1 MIGRLRS
8 LFSRRRRYEDISV
21 SIREH
26 LDERIEELAEGG
38 MARAEAEQVA
48 RREFGNVTV
57 MEERSREVWQWR
69 RVEALWADARYALRQ
84 MRRAPGYAAGVIGT
98 LALGIGA
105 AAAMFTVVDH
115 VLLRQ
120 TTYQDAGRLVALQES
135 NGSPTTFTWPAPW
148 LDIADWRAQSRS
160 FSEIAYS
167 SNVAR
172 RFTQGRSYLVGQS
185 SALQVDAQRVSSNLF
200 TTLGV
205 QPELGRGFSAQAESA
220 TANANAGEIVLS
232 DAIWRQVF
240 GGDRNVLGKAVR
252 INDTTYTVTGV
263 MAPGFSYP
271 ASAASAPQVW
281 VPAELTSDDTG
292 GRQFKA
298 LQFTVVARLRPGVSA
313 ASAQAEMTLIQKRV
327 AAEYTDADLRKDHS
341 AIRVLPYS
349 EVLVSGDVRRSL
361 VELLGASGVLWL
373 IALVN
378 AASLMLARGSAR
390 QREMAMR
397 GALGASRM
405 RLMQQMLVEAA
416 LLSAAAGA
424 LGIGLAL
431 GLVKLLAHE
440 LSQALP
446 LPAPARVDGWVLPA
460 LVAMTAVSAL
470 LSAAWPALLAAR
482 APIEPALRQGGVQA
496 GMGRRQNRVRGVLV
510 VAEISMS
517 LVLLTVCGLLLRSIY
532 ALRHVDLGF
541 RTDHI
546 VVVNLAIPSYR
557 FDGQNLTQAL
567 YEPLLERVQHV
578 NGVESAGL
586 ITQVPLGKTFVL
598 HLEMQLGGRGVMAFM
613 KAVSPEMQK
622 VFGFQMAAG
631 RFFGPQDTAGSEPV
645 LVVNR
650 AFARA
655 FSPDKQDP
663 GAIVGQQLLSLRKN
677 APMHVIGVLD
687 DERQR
692 TVAEPATPEVEI
704 AIPQITPESGFYQ
717 PIEGVAMDLAVRT
730 SRPTAEM
737 IPALRAILRQASPEL
752 ENANI
757 TTMDQIVE
765 DSYGS
770 QRLAAHLL
778 EIFGGAA
785 LLLCLA
791 GLYALLAYVV
801 AQRTRELGIRI
812 ALGATRASLLGL
824 VLRQAAAMLL
834 VGVAA
839 GAGLALLA
847 GRLVRGFLY
856 GVSAYDGWTLA
867 GAAVLLLAGGL
878 LAAYLPARRAA
889 HADPMEALRAE

>member
-1 MIGRLRS
+1 MRWLKSI
-8 LFSRRRRYEDISV
+8 FARRRHYEDISV

-26 LDERIEELAEGG
+26 LEERA
-38 MARAEAEQVA
+38 A
-48 RREFGNVTV
+48 RREFGNVTLT
-57 MEERSREVWQWR
+57 EERSREAWQWR
-69 RVEALWADARYALRQ
+69 RLEALWADARYALRQ
-84 MRRAPGYAAGVIGT
+84 VRRSPGYAIGVVGT

-115 VLLRQ
+115 VLLRP
-120 TTYQDAGRLVALQES
+120 TAYQGPERLVALEET
-135 NGSPTTFTWPAPW
+135 NGASTSYTWPAPW
-148 LDIADWRAQSRS
+148 LDIADWQAQSRS
-160 FSEIAYS
+160 FSEIAFS
-167 SNVAR
+167 VNAAR
-172 RFTQGRSYLVGQS
+172 RFKTQRGRSYLVGQS
-185 SALQVDAQRVSSNLF
+185 SATQVDAEAVSSNLF
-200 TTLGV
+200 SMLGV
-205 QPELGRGFSAQAESA
+205 QPKLGRGFSAQTQSA
-220 TANANAGEIVLS
+220 TANANAGQVVLS
-232 DAIWRQVF
+232 DTIWREVF
-240 GGDRNVLGKAVR
+240 GGDRGIVGKAVQ
-252 INDTTYTVTGV
+252 INDLTYTVTGV
-263 MAPGFSYP
+263 MPPGFSYP
-271 ASAASAPQVW
+271 VGAAFAPQVW
-281 VPAELTSDDTG
+281 VPAALTSDDTG

-298 LQFTVVARLRPGVSA
+298 LQYTVMARLRPGVSV

-341 AIRVLPYS
+341 FVRVKPYGD
-349 EVLVSGDVRRSL
+349 VLVSGDVRRSL

-378 AASLMLARGSAR
+378 AASLMLARSSAR

-397 GALGASRM
+397 GALGASRV

-416 LLSAAAGA
+416 LLSVAAGA

-446 LPAPARVDGWVLPA
+446 VDAPATPDGWVLPA
-460 LVAMTAVSAL
+460 LVAMTAMSAL
-470 LSAAWPALLAAR
+470 LSAVWPALLAAR

-496 GMGRRQNRVRGVLV
+496 GTGRRQNRLRGVLV

-517 LVLLTVCGLLLRSIY
+517 LVLLVVCGLLLRSIY

-557 FDGQNLTQAL
+557 FDGKNLTQAL
-567 YEPLLERVQHV
+567 YEPLLEHAQHV
-578 NGVESAGL
+578 SGAESAGL
-586 ITQVPLGKTFVL
+586 MTQVPLGKTFVL
-598 HLEMQLGGRGVMAFM
+598 HLEMLVGGRTVMADM
-613 KAVSPEMQK
+613 KAVSPEIQQ
-622 VFGFQMAAG
+622 VLGFRMVAG
-631 RFFGPQDTAGSEPV
+631 RYFGPQDSAGSEPV
-645 LVVNR
+645 LVVNQ

-663 GAIVGQQLLSLRKN
+663 SAIVGQQLLSLRKN

-687 DERQR
+687 DERQQ

-737 IPALRAILRQASPEL
+737 IPELRTLLRQASPEL

-757 TTMDQIVE
+757 TTMDQIAE

-801 AQRTRELGIRI
+801 TQRTREMGVRI
-812 ALGATRASLLGL
+812 ALGATRASLLSL
-824 VLRQAAAMLL
+824 ILRQAAAMLL
-834 VGVAA
+834 VGVAV
-839 GAGLALLA
+839 GAGLALAA
-847 GRLVRGFLY
+847 GRLVSGFLY
-856 GVSAYDGWTLA
+856 GVSAHDGWTLA
-867 GAAVLLLAGGL
+867 GAAVLLTAGGL

-889 HADPMEALRAE
+889 NADPMAALRAE

>member
-1 MIGRLRS
+1 MRWLGSI
-8 LFSRRRRYEDISV
+8 FARRRRYEDISV

-26 LDERIEELAEGG
+26 LEERIDELVGDG
-38 MARAEAEQVA
+38 MPRAEAEQAA
-48 RREFGNVTV
+48 RREFGNVTLT
-57 MEERSREVWQWR
+57 EERSREAWQWR
-69 RVEALWADARYALRQ
+69 RLEALWADARYALRQ
-84 MRRAPGYAAGVIGT
+84 MRRSPGYAAGVVGT

-115 VLLRQ
+115 VLLRP
-120 TTYQDAGRLVALQES
+120 TMYRDAGRLVALQET
-135 NGSPTTFTWPAPW
+135 NGTSTTFTWPAPW

-172 RFTQGRSYLVGQS
+172 RFTLGRSYLVGQS
-185 SALQVDAQRVSSNLF
+185 TALEVGAQRVSANLF

-205 QPELGRGFSAQAESA
+205 QPELGRGFSDQTESA

-240 GGDRNVLGKAVR
+240 GGDRNILGKAVR
-252 INDTTYTVTGV
+252 INDTTYTVAGV
-263 MAPGFSYP
+263 MPPGFRYP
-271 ASAASAPQVW
+271 VSDASAPQVW
-281 VPAELTSDDTG
+281 VSDQLSSDDMS

-298 LQFTVVARLRPGVSA
+298 LQFTVLARLRPGVSV

-327 AAEYTDADLRKDHS
+327 AAEYTDETLRKDHS

-349 EVLVSGDVRRSL
+349 EMLVSGDVRRSL

-405 RLMQQMLVEAA
+405 RLMQQMLVEAT

-446 LPAPARVDGWVLPA
+446 LPAPATVDGWVLPA

-470 LSAAWPALLAAR
+470 LSAVWPALLAAR

-496 GMGRRQNRVRGVLV
+496 GTGRRQNRLRGALV

-517 LVLLTVCGLLLRSIY
+517 LVLLVVCGLLLRSIY
-532 ALRHVDLGF
+532 ALRHVDPGF

-567 YEPLLERVQHV
+567 YEPLLERVQRV
-578 NGVESAGL
+578 SGVESAGL

-598 HLEMQLGGRGVMAFM
+598 HLEMQLSGRSVMAFM

-631 RFFGPQDTAGSEPV
+631 RYFGPQDTAGSEPV
-645 LVVNR
+645 LVVNQ

-663 GAIVGQQLLSLRKN
+663 AAVVGQQMMSLRKN
-677 APMHVIGVLD
+677 VPFHVIGVLD

-692 TVAEPATPEVEI
+692 TVAEPATPEIEI

-737 IPALRAILRQASPEL
+737 IPALRAMLRQASPEL
-752 ENANI
+752 ENATI
-757 TTMDQIVE
+757 TTMDQIAE

-778 EIFGGAA
+778 EVFGGAA

-801 AQRTRELGIRI
+801 TQRTREMGVRI
-812 ALGATRASLLGL
+812 ALGATRGSLLGL

-834 VGVAA
+834 VGVAV
-839 GAGLALLA
+839 GAGLALAA
-847 GRLVRGFLY
+847 GRLVSGFLY
-856 GVSAYDGWTLA
+856 GVSAHDGWTLA

-889 HADPMEALRAE
+889 NANPMEALRAE